1 MDYEKIGEYIQLKRK
16 AVGLTQAELGDKLG
30 VTSKAV
36 SKWECGVAL
45 PDVSLFLELSEIL
58 KIDVSE
64 LLVGKDN
71 EVTEDKISKRKNI
84 AIVILAIIVLILL
97 ITSTILG
104 IYFINNY
111 DRIKVYQLTSENED
125 FYIEGKIDT
134 IDDDEYVSI
143 SNVDYL
149 SKNDSIFGYYVSYEL
164 YYEDKLLYQS
174 RNVID
179 GDIDDNSLID
189 FRKLLGAISIFVRI
203 PDDISFNLKS
213 DADQYFL
220 LKINL
225 LDENNKVV
233 NYGVP
238 ITLKWASRINFD

>member
-84 AIVILAIIVLILL
+84 AIVILTIIVLILL

-143 SNVDYL
+143 SDIDYL
-149 SKNDSIFGYYVSYEL
+149 PKNNNTFGYYISYEL
-164 YYEDKLLYQS
+164 YYEDNLLYQS
-174 RNVID
+174 GNI
-179 GDIDDNSLID
+179 NSYEISNDLIVN
-189 FRKLLGAISIFVRI
+189 FRELLEPISIFIHI
-203 PDDISFNLKS
+203 PNDVDLKLKS
-213 DADQYFL
+213 NADQYFL
-220 LKINL
+220 LKINFL
-225 LDENNKVV
+225 NKNNKIV
-233 NYGVP
+233 NYGIP
-238 ITLKWASRINFD
+238 ITLK